1 LRLYLICAGAVAAF
15 RCGLFFL
22 HFGVACLLNER
33 TLSLIVDDRR
43 ERQSAQVG
51 RAADPLSKNAADL
64 SLDAAVLIAG

>member
-1 LRLYLICAGAVAAF
+1 VAF
-15 RCGLFFL
+15 P
-22 HFGVACLLNER
+22 LNQR

-43 ERQSAQVG
+43 ERQAAQAC